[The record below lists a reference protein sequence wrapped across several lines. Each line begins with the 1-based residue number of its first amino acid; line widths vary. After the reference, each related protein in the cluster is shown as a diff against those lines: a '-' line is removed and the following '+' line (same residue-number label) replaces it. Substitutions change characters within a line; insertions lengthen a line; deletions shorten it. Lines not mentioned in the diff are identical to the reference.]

1 MVWLVVFIIVVLVM
15 VVVAFALQIMTFI
28 SGNKKYREF
37 FQKSSLLNSLGFYFC
52 LVYVAE

>member
-1 MVWLVVFIIVVLVM
+1 M